1 MRIERERQVEAKR
14 QAAKEEVL
22 RMEAERRAAVMIRPL
37 EFSFRLCL
45 INFYLEFSF
54 RLCEIDFSFE
64 LSFRLTFQISDWLQI
79 SFRFISDW

>member
-1 MRIERERQVEAKR
+1 MRIERERQVEAER

-37 EFSFRLCL
+37 EFSFRLC
-45 INFYLEFSF
+45 
-54 RLCEIDFSFE
+54 EIDFSFE

-79 SFRFISDW
+79 AFRFISDCCLKKS